1 MNNTEKKLSLDSF
14 KAKAAVEKLD
24 LDKLAGLALASC
36 HDATTTTTTTPTK
49 SVSSTCLFPSG
60 YNSCRCC

>member
-36 HDATTTTTTTPTK
+36 HDTTTTTTVK
-49 SVSSTCLFPSG
+49 SSSTCLFPSG
-60 YNSCRCC
+60 YSSCKCC

>member
-36 HDATTTTTTTPTK
+36 HDATTSPSTPTTAA
-49 SVSSTCLFPSG
+49 SSTCLFPSG
-60 YNSCRCC
+60 YSSCKCC

>member
-36 HDATTTTTTTPTK
+36 HDATTTTTTK
-49 SVSSTCLFPSG
+49 ASSTCLFPSG
-60 YNSCRCC
+60 YSSCKCC